1 MSQAE
6 EFDRII
12 KIISEER
19 YSLEANYFKVRSE
32 CVSALSMLDEFRI
45 KSEEKEKLLYELKVL
60 KQSEL
65 SDKLISLSDK
75 LQNLRI
81 SALKADRKSNDL
93 EERVNYI
100 EKLLSNKNK
109 DMNELD

>member
-1 MSQAE
+1 M
-6 EFDRII
+6 
-12 KIISEER
+12 
-19 YSLEANYFKVRSE
+19 
-32 CVSALSMLDEFRI
+32 
-45 KSEEKEKLLYELKVL
+45 

-65 SDKLISLSDK
+65 SDKLIALSDK

-93 EERVNYI
+93 EERINYI

>member
-1 MSQAE
+1 M
-6 EFDRII
+6 
-12 KIISEER
+12 
-19 YSLEANYFKVRSE
+19 
-32 CVSALSMLDEFRI
+32 
-45 KSEEKEKLLYELKVL
+45 

-65 SDKLISLSDK
+65 SDKLIALSDK

-93 EERVNYI
+93 EERINYI

-109 DMNELD
+109 DMNELDYKFAGMERDIIRKEEQWRLADHERMR

>member
-1 MSQAE
+1 
-6 EFDRII
+6 
-12 KIISEER
+12 
-19 YSLEANYFKVRSE
+19 
-32 CVSALSMLDEFRI
+32 
-45 KSEEKEKLLYELKVL
+45 VL

-65 SDKLISLSDK
+65 SDKLIALSDK

-81 SALKADRKSNDL
+81 TALKADRKSNDL

>member
-1 MSQAE
+1 
-6 EFDRII
+6 
-12 KIISEER
+12 
-19 YSLEANYFKVRSE
+19 
-32 CVSALSMLDEFRI
+32 
-45 KSEEKEKLLYELKVL
+45 VL

>member
-1 MSQAE
+1 M
-6 EFDRII
+6 
-12 KIISEER
+12 
-19 YSLEANYFKVRSE
+19 
-32 CVSALSMLDEFRI
+32 
-45 KSEEKEKLLYELKVL
+45 L

>member
-1 MSQAE
+1 M
-6 EFDRII
+6 
-12 KIISEER
+12 
-19 YSLEANYFKVRSE
+19 
-32 CVSALSMLDEFRI
+32 
-45 KSEEKEKLLYELKVL
+45 
-60 KQSEL
+60 
-65 SDKLISLSDK
+65 SDKLIALGDK

>member
-1 MSQAE
+1 
-6 EFDRII
+6 
-12 KIISEER
+12 
-19 YSLEANYFKVRSE
+19 
-32 CVSALSMLDEFRI
+32 MLDEFRI